1 MDTDILARCT
11 HGFLVEQRRKL
22 WRPMIHVIKTCAA
35 IRPDETVCV
44 PLSSRADT
52 ILMALMLSQLHDH
65 SDFPFRLLFFSDS
78 KPLADE
84 LAPLFPDVC
93 SAPPPPAPDV
103 SIALPWTSQDT
114 VEYLL
119 DQLFNAGRIR
129 GVLPRSRAGSGY
141 RVIRPLFD
149 IRREDIASWQ
159 QKYFPSLPL
168 GWEKAS
174 PEQQEIR
181 QLIARLKTGNPD
193 LEKNIFNSLHNLDL
207 DTMAGQDMCSHVPCS
222 GEESYR

>member
-11 HGFLVEQRRKL
+11 HGFLAEQRRKL

-52 ILMALMLSQLHDH
+52 VLMALMLSQLHDH

-114 VEYLL
+114 VEY
-119 DQLFNAGRIR
+119 
-129 GVLPRSRAGSGY
+129 Y

-159 QKYFPSLPL
+159 QKFFPSLPL
-168 GWEKAS
+168 GWEKVS